1 MVRDLVEI
9 GNGTDDLGADMSL
22 AVVYPQLSPCAGVV
36 ILDEL
41 RPGSNLGLAS
51 IRINP
56 LLYLNGA
63 SAIIELVCYVCRLV

>member
-22 AVVYPQLSPCAGVV
+22 AAVCPQLSPCAGVV

-51 IRINP
+51 IRIDP

-63 SAIIELVCYVCRLV
+63 SAIIELVRYVCRLV

>member
-1 MVRDLVEI
+1 MIRDLVEI
-9 GNGTDDLGADMSL
+9 GNGTDDPGADMPL

-36 ILDEL
+36 VFDEL
-41 RPGSNLGLAS
+41 RLGSKLGLAS

>member
-1 MVRDLVEI
+1 MVRDLIEI

-41 RPGSNLGLAS
+41 RSGSNLGLAS
-51 IRINP
+51 IRIDP
-56 LLYLNGA
+56 LLYFNGA
-63 SAIIELVCYVCRLV
+63 SAIVELVRYVCRLI